1 MINEIRLGNLIIVS
15 SPSGGGKDAVINALL
30 KIFSKSSRLITTT
43 SRSKRPGNKEGVDY
57 YFISQDDFKNK
68 INNGDFIEYNIY
80 SSNYYGTQ
88 KKHLEEKLMNNKIV
102 LSQLEVNGKH
112 NLDKLHVPH
121 LSIYLLPENLD
132 ILQKRIQRRGGLTTE
147 QIKERMRIAEL
158 EIKESEDYDFRIVNK
173 EGRIQETIDKIAE
186 IIQNKLLRPHEGVD
200 NKA

>member
-1 MINEIRLGNLIIVS
+1 MNSKNVGKLIIIS
-15 SPSGGGKDAVINALL
+15 SPSGGGKDAVINALI
-30 KIFSKSSRLITTT
+30 KIFPESTRLITTT
-43 SRSKRPGNKEGVDY
+43 SRPKRPGNKEGIDY

-68 INNGDFIEYNIY
+68 INNGDFVEYNIY

-132 ILQKRIQRRGGLTTE
+132 ILQNRIQRRGGLTAG

-158 EIKESEDYDFRIVNK
+158 EIKESEDYDFRIINK

-186 IIQNKLLRPHEGVD
+186 IIQNKLLHQYE
-200 NKA
+200 